1 MSGGGNKVGYGNP
14 PEHSRFTKG
23 QSGNPRGRPRTRT
36 PTVDDSR
43 SLEALLLSQAE
54 RLITIREGD
63 SVRQIPAAEAV
74 LRALEAT
81 ALRGNPLAQREYLR
95 HYERAEENQ
104 RVEREENNA
113 RWQQYVDVMRASIAK
128 AKEKKEPLP
137 DLLPHPDDIVIDPVT
152 GVRFTGPI
160 DEADLAKVHEKCR
173 FRDQLLLQNELDHR
187 LSTVPKDADL
197 LDQPGTAL
205 LFAFATNNAVPARF
219 QLNDNQILFTL
230 MKHDRLPKRVLL
242 KEVHQGWR
250 ALGKSFPRGK
260 VFPPM
265 RQGKRMLEFSR
276 DVSSRM
282 FDEKGK
288 IIDYSL
294 AEIQEFVREAWEASE

>member
-1 MSGGGNKVGYGNP
+1 MSGGGGKVGYGSP

-36 PTVDDSR
+36 PSVDDSR

-113 RWQQYVDVMRASIAK
+113 LWQQYVEVMRASIAK
-128 AKEKKEPLP
+128 AMEKKESRPEP
-137 DLLPHPDDIVIDPVT
+137 LPHPADIVIDPVT

-160 DEADLAKVHEKCR
+160 DEADVEKVHEKCR
-173 FRDQLLLQNELDHR
+173 FRDQLLLQNALDHR
-187 LSTVPKDADL
+187 LSKIPKNADL
-197 LDQPGTAL
+197 FDQPRTAL

-219 QLNDNQILFTL
+219 RLKDNQILFTI
-230 MKHDRLPKRVLL
+230 MKHDRLSKRVML
-242 KEVHQGWR
+242 KEVHRGWR

-265 RQGKRMLEFSR
+265 RRGKRMLEFGR

-282 FDEKGK
+282 IDEKGK
-288 IIDYSL
+288 FIDYSL
-294 AEIQEFVREAWEASE
+294 AEIQEFFREAWEAGE